1 MSFPSNSK
9 RSCKNK
15 RLLST
20 ETETG
25 FNKIIFLESQE
36 EEAYVWIPEIAK
48 YSTTLIGGR
57 EIMPESC
64 IDSKVRSRQRL
75 ACDTK

>member
-1 MSFPSNSK
+1 MHNQYE
-9 RSCKNK
+9 C
-15 RLLST
+15 T
-20 ETETG
+20 V
-25 FNKIIFLESQE
+25 QE

-57 EIMPESC
+57 EIMTENC